1 MVGTD
6 LSTDSTLESGD
17 VGQWSRSDL
26 VIVCTPGSI
35 SNTSISRPFHIAAIK
50 RLSVITSKIWVEVL
64 LRPGKNKIDI
74 Y

>member
-50 RLSVITSKIWVEVL
+50 KVISDHFQNLGGSSAPTRKE
-64 LRPGKNKIDI
+64 
-74 Y
+74 